1 MTALQTKGLTVRL
14 GIGAGALT
22 AVDHVDLEVPA
33 GQVVA
38 LVGES
43 GSGKSTLARAI
54 VGLAPTTE
62 GKVLIDGRDPA
73 SLPGERGNALRR
85 RVQMVFQDPYASL
98 NPRMTVGELLSEA
111 LAARGG
117 VQRADRAAE
126 VTRLLRLVSLDERHA
141 GRLPRE
147 LSGGQRQ
154 RVAIARALAVE
165 PDVLIADE
173 VTSALDVS
181 VQGAILNL
189 LADVRARLGLSIL
202 FITHNLALARYVG
215 DVIAVM
221 YLGRIVE
228 VGPVDELL
236 ADPRHPYT
244 SALLAAV
251 PALGRRTAAAPTLDV
266 EPADPHAPPL
276 GCHFHPRCPI
286 GPQVREDREVCIACD
301 PWPDAA
307 GRKHRAACHFA
318 DAAA

>member
-1 MTALQTKGLTVRL
+1 MTALQTSGLTVRL
-14 GIGAGALT
+14 GVGAHALT

-54 VGLAPTTE
+54 VGLAPTTA
-62 GKVLIDGRDPA
+62 GNVLIDGSDPA
-73 SLPGERGNALRR
+73 ALPGERGHALRR

-98 NPRMTVGELLSEA
+98 NPRMTVGELLAEA

-117 VQRADRAAE
+117 VQRANRAAE
-126 VTRLLRLVSLDERHA
+126 VTRLLALVSLDERHA
-141 GRLPRE
+141 GRFPRE

-165 PDVLIADE
+165 PAVLIADE

-189 LADVRARLGLSIL
+189 LADVRAQLGLSIL

-228 VGPVDELL
+228 VGPVHELL

-244 SALLAAV
+244 RALLAAV
-251 PALGRRTAAAPTLDV
+251 PTLGRRTAAAPTLDV
-266 EPADPHAPPL
+266 EPADPHAPPP

-286 GPQVREDREVCIACD
+286 GPQVREDREVCVAQD
-301 PWPDAA
+301 PWLDAA
-307 GRKHRAACHFA
+307 ARKHRAACHFVEG
-318 DAAA
+318 AA